1 ATLLTRQDF
10 NEFFFTH
17 FLHSLFSGKDRDL
30 KIQRQRVLYRGLTK
44 DVGNDLVMEVLLQ
57 VAQLCI
63 VSNNSYTNITII
75 FIISKL

>member
-1 ATLLTRQDF
+1 M
-10 NEFFFTH
+10 
-17 FLHSLFSGKDRDL
+17 FLSMKQCISMYLSKDEENTESL
-30 KIQRQRVLYRGLTK
+30 K

-57 VAQLCI
+57 VALLCI